1 MGSHDG
7 ELVFTMVW
15 QSLDTPYKMWNDPLR
30 VKKYSTFFGQGVI
43 GKCVKIDAEQRLVG
57 IQLTTVSNQVDQD
70 EDEDEHLHE
79 HEHSHAHAHSHD
91 EELKTK
97 IQLTTVSNQADKDE
111 DEHAHSHDE
120 ELQTKTEENLVTASS
135 IQSD

>member
-57 IQLTTVSNQVDQD
+57 IQLTTVSNQIDQ
-70 EDEDEHLHE
+70 DEDEHLHE

-91 EELKTK
+91 EELETK
-97 IQLTTVSNQADKDE
+97 IQLTTVSNQVDKDE
-111 DEHAHSHDE
+111 DEDEHLHEHAHAHSHDE
-120 ELQTKTEENLVTASS
+120 EL
-135 IQSD
+135 

>member
-30 VKKYSTFFGQGVI
+30 VNQYSTFFGQGVI

-57 IQLTTVSNQVDQD
+57 IQLTTVSNKVDED
-70 EDEDEHLHE
+70 EDEDEHL

-91 EELKTK
+91 EEL
-97 IQLTTVSNQADKDE
+97 E
-111 DEHAHSHDE
+111 
-120 ELQTKTEENLVTASS
+120 TKTEENLVTASS

>member
-1 MGSHDG
+1 
-7 ELVFTMVW
+7 MVW

-57 IQLTTVSNQVDQD
+57 IQLTTVSNQVDDEDEDEHLHEHAHSHDEELQTKIQLTTVSNQVDED

-79 HEHSHAHAHSHD
+79 HEHSHAHSHN
-91 EELKTK
+91 EEL
-97 IQLTTVSNQADKDE
+97 E
-111 DEHAHSHDE
+111 
-120 ELQTKTEENLVTASS
+120 TKTEENLVTASS
-135 IQSD
+135 